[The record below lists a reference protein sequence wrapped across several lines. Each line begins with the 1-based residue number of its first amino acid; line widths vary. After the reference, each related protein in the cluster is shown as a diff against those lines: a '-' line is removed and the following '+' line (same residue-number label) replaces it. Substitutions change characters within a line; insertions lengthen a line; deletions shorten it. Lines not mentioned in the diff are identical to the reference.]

1 EQADDHRDAEHRDQG
16 GAADSEGVFDVLFRQ
31 VCEHRG
37 DRDETHQ
44 DQLANAQLAQEIQL
58 FLLLRHPLL
67 PAGVPACC
75 LLFPQRN
82 SRRSALPSQGIKC
95 PGCRKRLS
103 RKTVRK
109 TKPSLQSVI
118 RRRRCRIL
126 EKITLLRR
134 ATPGWK
140 RSCASWSRS
149 SARKWSRPWPG
160 PLRSAIARRTPTT
173 STAS

>member
-1 EQADDHRDAEHRDQG
+1 GDEQDDRDEQAGAQVEEQADDHRDAEHGDQG
-16 GAADSEGVFDVLFRQ
+16 GAADAEGVLDVFFRQ
-31 VCEHRG
+31 VGENRG

-44 DQLANAQLAQEIQL
+44 DQLADAQLAQEIQL

-67 PAGVPACC
+67 PGAT

-82 SRRSALPSQGIKC
+82 SERSALPSQGIKC

-109 TKPSLQSVI
+109 RKRSPKH
-118 RRRRCRIL
+118 RRWRLL
-126 EKITLLRR
+126 EKITLPRR
-134 ATPGWK
+134 ATPAWK

-149 SARKWSRPWPG
+149 SVPRW
-160 PLRSAIARRTPTT
+160 
-173 STAS
+173 